1 MSDLLK
7 ALKQAGVVNDKQARR
22 AKHEKH
28 QAQRRGED
36 DISSEAKRLAEEA
49 QNLQKRKT
57 EAAQKNL
64 QAQKQRQERLAQLDD
79 LLAHHTLPAERSE
92 ISYFYLI
99 GQRVK
104 ELMLSRQ
111 QAKQLSEGR
120 LALIYWQEE
129 TLIVTKETY
138 QKALFLAKEMI
149 DLAVVWHDPAK
160 EYQDAI

>member
-7 ALKQAGVVNDKQARR
+7 ALKQAGVVNNKQARR
-22 AKHEKH
+22 ASHEKH
-28 QAQRRGED
+28 QAKRRGED
-36 DISSEAKRLAEEA
+36 DINHDAKRLAEEA
-49 QNLQKRKT
+49 AALQKSKT

-79 LLAHHTLPAERSE
+79 LLAHHNLPAERSE
-92 ISYFYLI
+92 ISYFYLL

-120 LALIYWQEE
+120 LALIYWQEA
-129 TLIVTKETY
+129 TLIVSKETY
-138 QKALFLAKEMI
+138 QKALFLAKEII
-149 DLAVVWHDPAK
+149 DLPTVWHDPSQESA
-160 EYQDAI
+160 DGH

>member
-64 QAQKQRQERLAQLDD
+64 QAQKQRQERLAQLEDV
-79 LLAHHTLPAERSE
+79 LESHALPAERSE
-92 ISYFYLI
+92 VSYFYLI

-138 QKALFLAKEMI
+138 QKASFLAKEMI
-149 DLAVVWHDPAK
+149 DLAAVWHDPAK
-160 EYQDAI
+160 EYEDAI